1 MVDSGR
7 FLEFYGVDAYA
18 DAHDTQE
25 YLTALSH
32 VDITQNYKLL
42 RMFFDDALT
51 LFPDAYFDFIY
62 IDGYAH
68 TGEMGG
74 ETMFKWLDKL
84 KPGGVIAGDDYDPER
99 WPLVAE
105 AVDYFASTV
114 GGQLKVTNPNLVDPS
129 SVFDK
134 YPSWLLIDNGLKRGL
149 SADPKM
155 AANGE
160 RMFRRKL
167 VSQHAKLS
175 NPVVGLPPE
184 RFSSAAKVSETTT
197 RQNPAVSKPRDRVP
211 EDSKPVSE
219 LRYQG
224 RGKTL
229 VIVANGPTHKQ
240 AALTELKGRD
250 NIHLMT
256 INKPDD
262 RIWPTD
268 YWLFCDPALRSRYDR
283 YWQDYSGI
291 TINTRHVTETKPN
304 CVKLQTIAD
313 RTFSNDLENGVH
325 IGRSSTYVGLQVA
338 MYMDF
343 AKVFVFGCDMGRVDG
358 LLYPWGDNPDA
369 PSHLREQR
377 FAKEALSFQYF
388 ADNSAEEQRDKVVFC
403 SLENTWPFVQR
414 FKSIDHLSAVETIL
428 REAATS

>member
-1 MVDSGR
+1 LDTLNISRFEVISLLKGSALRGIELGVAKGGFSKRMVDSGR

-32 VDITQNYKLL
+32 VGITQNYKLL

-262 RIWPTD
+262 RV
-268 YWLFCDPALRSRYDR
+268 LANELLVVLRSGTPVTLRSILAGLFGHHDQYTACYGNKTKLRKAANDSR
-283 YWQDYSGI
+283 S
-291 TINTRHVTETKPN
+291 HV
-304 CVKLQTIAD
+304 
-313 RTFSNDLENGVH
+313 
-325 IGRSSTYVGLQVA
+325 
-338 MYMDF
+338 
-343 AKVFVFGCDMGRVDG
+343 
-358 LLYPWGDNPDA
+358 
-369 PSHLREQR
+369 
-377 FAKEALSFQYF
+377 
-388 ADNSAEEQRDKVVFC
+388 
-403 SLENTWPFVQR
+403 
-414 FKSIDHLSAVETIL
+414 
-428 REAATS
+428 